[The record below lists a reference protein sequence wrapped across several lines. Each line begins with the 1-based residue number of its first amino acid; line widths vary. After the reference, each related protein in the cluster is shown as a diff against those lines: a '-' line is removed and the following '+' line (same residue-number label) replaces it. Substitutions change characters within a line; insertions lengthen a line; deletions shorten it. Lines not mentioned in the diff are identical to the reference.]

1 MLLKRNLL
9 ETLTIISCS
18 GTIICLL
25 LNYVTNIS
33 PITGIWLISYLL
45 LLFILSVC
53 GSFKF
58 IQWLLHL
65 NKPLKYDI
73 EIILNKY
80 PFLSYLSDILPQIQ
94 KKVENEHIK
103 EYDTNELSVITSVLE
118 KKLVSSWYMSY
129 ISQEIGFPFA
139 CKQILDQMIAKTFQI
154 CNKVETKDV
163 YVDVCA
169 IFITHLKEYK
179 KALKR
184 HESIPDSSIEILYKK
199 VHPVFNSKNKRPVT
213 ADHCTNV
220 LRIILKELVPWELW
234 DTPFS
239 ELLIRI
245 LAKKL
250 DNLIDNTISDPVWL
264 NDRLLSLLKAE
275 NKIPEEKPVNEPSN
289 EVKEAETIKQDPPEA
304 QTKSSP
310 KIAKKN
316 IPPVIQNNINEEHKE
331 DDKPEIEKAVE
342 GCEMLEIKPAAI
354 LRQRRGRQGRNE
366 VKIYDRII
374 EGSVK
379 TWDTDMD
386 LQCISVGQ
394 DLLASLDEMTL
405 SRLWGH
411 EEAEQSP
418 KMRDA
423 SPQPLWFGEED
434 TIESDP
440 ENNKDSK
447 KETSPK
453 PTEAL
458 LKDLQST
465 VHHAKT
471 KIGDLQVPLYIDV
484 PRKHSSDEAAGMME
498 GLLDKGI
505 AGIKKGLRFTGLS
518 DDSQEKS
525 PAHKDRNS
533 EKISPSELHRSRQKP
548 EVVMEVKES
557 YMPFGNQKEENGTTS
572 HALVKQQRVTS
583 QDSMHS
589 TAAPPSVSYG
599 PWGRRVE
606 GGAPE
611 SLSESPEP
619 QYEEAADLS
628 ASIAKLRTLL
638 QHAGPREEAW
648 WESSEQTRTRHHVDS
663 AALAD
668 EYDMN
673 LDRGSSPGQTT
684 NNMQRLDKLFQ
695 RTVTGVFNSIKTA
708 VGAEGEELPPRQL
721 HDWTYVCTS
730 PELSVSAC
738 ASRLWAAR
746 RALWHVDGAL
756 DPLRALGPPA
766 APLAAPLDLGTDTVL
781 HCTRSTSVRTLLH
794 CTRSTSVRTLYSTVP
809 ARPRY
814 GHCTP
819 LYPLDLGTDT
829 TPLYPLD
836 LGTDTTPLYP
846 LDLGT
851 DTVLHCTRSTSVRT
865 LYSTVPARPRY
876 GHCTPLYPL
885 DLGTDTVLHCTRSTS
900 VRTLLH
906 CTRSTSVRTLYS
918 TVPARPRY
926 GHCTPLY
933 PLDLGT
939 DTTPLYPLDLGTD
952 TVLHCT
958 RSTSV
963 RTLYSTVPARPRYG
977 HCTPLY
983 PLDLGTDTVLH
994 CTRATSSG

>member
-9 ETLTIISCS
+9 ETVTIISCS
-18 GTIICLL
+18 GTVICIL

-33 PITGIWLISYLL
+33 PITGIWFIIYLL
-45 LLFILSVC
+45 LLFVGSVF

-65 NKPLKYDI
+65 NKPLKYDLD
-73 EIILNKY
+73 ILLKKY
-80 PFLSYLSDILPQIQ
+80 PFLSFLTDVLPQIQ
-94 KKVENEHIK
+94 KKVENEHTK

-118 KKLVSSWYMSY
+118 KKLVSSWYMTY

-139 CKQILDQMIAKTFQI
+139 CKQMLDQMVAKTFQI
-154 CNKVETKDV
+154 CNKIETKDV
-163 YVDVCA
+163 YVDTCG

-184 HESIPDSSIEILYKK
+184 HESNPESSIEVLYKK
-199 VHPVFNSKNKRPVT
+199 IHPVFNNKKPVT
-213 ADHCTNV
+213 ADHCTDV

-234 DTPFS
+234 DTPYS

-264 NDRLLSLLKAE
+264 NDRLLSLLKVQD
-275 NKIPEEKPVNEPSN
+275 KISEEKPANEPPV
-289 EVKEAETIKQDPPEA
+289 EVKEAEPIKQEPVKQEPPEV
-304 QTKSSP
+304 KSSP
-310 KIAKKN
+310 KITKKN
-316 IPPVIQNNINEEHKE
+316 VTPVNQNNINEEHKE
-331 DDKPEIEKAVE
+331 DDKSELEKAVE
-342 GCEMLEIKPAAI
+342 GSEPLEIKPAAI

-379 TWDTDMD
+379 TWNTDID

-440 ENNKDSK
+440 ETSKDSK

-458 LKDLQST
+458 LKDLQTT

-533 EKISPSELHRSRQKP
+533 EKLSPSDLHKSRQKP

-557 YMPFGNQKEENGTTS
+557 YMPFGNHKEENGTS
-572 HALVKQQRVTS
+572 HPLVKQQRVTS

-589 TAAPPSVSYG
+589 TAAPQAVGAG
-599 PWGRRVE
+599 PWGRRAE
-606 GGAPE
+606 GGAPD

-648 WESSEQTRTRHHVDS
+648 WESSEHTRTRAHAHVDS

-708 VGAEGEELPPRQL
+708 VGAEGEEVPPRQL

-730 PELSVSAC
+730 PELSVSGRA
-738 ASRLWAAR
+738 ARLRAAR
-746 RALWHVDGAL
+746 RALWRVDAAL
-756 DPLRALGPPA
+756 DPLLIG
-766 APLAAPLDLGTDTVL
+766 
-781 HCTRSTSVRTLLH
+781 
-794 CTRSTSVRTLYSTVP
+794 YQ
-809 ARPRY
+809 
-814 GHCTP
+814 
-819 LYPLDLGTDT
+819 
-829 TPLYPLD
+829 
-836 LGTDTTPLYP
+836 
-846 LDLGT
+846 
-851 DTVLHCTRSTSVRT
+851 
-865 LYSTVPARPRY
+865 
-876 GHCTPLYPL
+876 
-885 DLGTDTVLHCTRSTS
+885 
-900 VRTLLH
+900 
-906 CTRSTSVRTLYS
+906 
-918 TVPARPRY
+918 
-926 GHCTPLY
+926 
-933 PLDLGT
+933 
-939 DTTPLYPLDLGTD
+939 
-952 TVLHCT
+952 
-958 RSTSV
+958 
-963 RTLYSTVPARPRYG
+963 
-977 HCTPLY
+977 
-983 PLDLGTDTVLH
+983 
-994 CTRATSSG
+994 

>member
-9 ETLTIISCS
+9 ETVTIISCS
-18 GTIICLL
+18 GTVICIL

-33 PITGIWLISYLL
+33 PITGIWFIIYLL
-45 LLFILSVC
+45 LLFVGSVF

-65 NKPLKYDI
+65 NKPLKYDLD
-73 EIILNKY
+73 ILLKKY
-80 PFLSYLSDILPQIQ
+80 PFLSFLTDVLPQIQ
-94 KKVENEHIK
+94 KKVENEHTQ

-118 KKLVSSWYMSY
+118 KKLVSSWYMTY

-139 CKQILDQMIAKTFQI
+139 CKQMLDQMVAKTFQI
-154 CNKVETKDV
+154 CNKIETKDV
-163 YVDVCA
+163 YVDTCG

-184 HESIPDSSIEILYKK
+184 HESNPESSIEVLYKK
-199 VHPVFNSKNKRPVT
+199 IHPVFNNKKPVT
-213 ADHCTNV
+213 ADHCTDV

-234 DTPFS
+234 DTPYS

-264 NDRLLSLLKAE
+264 NDRLLSLLKVQY
-275 NKIPEEKPVNEPSN
+275 KISEEKPANEPPV
-289 EVKEAETIKQDPPEA
+289 EVKKAEPIKQEPVKQEPPEV
-304 QTKSSP
+304 KSSP
-310 KIAKKN
+310 KITKKN
-316 IPPVIQNNINEEHKE
+316 VTPVNQNNINEEHKE
-331 DDKPEIEKAVE
+331 DDKSELEKAVE
-342 GCEMLEIKPAAI
+342 GSEPLEIKPAAI

-379 TWDTDMD
+379 TWDTDID

-440 ENNKDSK
+440 ETSKDSK

-458 LKDLQST
+458 LKDLQTT

-471 KIGDLQVPLYIDV
+471 KIGDLQ
-484 PRKHSSDEAAGMME
+484 DEAAGMME

-533 EKISPSELHRSRQKP
+533 EKLSPSDLHKSRQKP

-557 YMPFGNQKEENGTTS
+557 YMPFGNHKEENGTS
-572 HALVKQQRVTS
+572 HPLVKQQRVTS

-589 TAAPPSVSYG
+589 TAAPQAVGAG
-599 PWGRRVE
+599 PWGRRAE
-606 GGAPE
+606 GGAPD

-648 WESSEQTRTRHHVDS
+648 WESSEHTRTRAHAHVDS

-708 VGAEGEELPPRQL
+708 VGAEGEEVPPRQL

-730 PELSVSAC
+730 PELSVSGRA
-738 ASRLWAAR
+738 ARLRAAR
-746 RALWHVDGAL
+746 RALWRVDAAL
-756 DPLRALGPPA
+756 DPLRALPAPARAPP
-766 APLAAPLDLGTDTVL
+766 APLDLEEWCATVGRGWCASADSWCAVGVSDEHL
-781 HCTRSTSVRTLLH
+781 AFRLATLL
-794 CTRSTSVRTLYSTVP
+794 CADLVETLITAWLDDFSDWLKKQVF
-809 ARPRY
+809 
-814 GHCTP
+814 
-819 LYPLDLGTDT
+819 LYFDQLSKPTDT
-829 TPLYPLD
+829 TVEKKLRTFNIDETCQIVSESIPETYLFSEK
-836 LGTDTTPLYP
+836 
-846 LDLGT
+846 
-851 DTVLHCTRSTSVRT
+851 TVSDSVR
-865 LYSTVPARPRY
+865 LVVSSFSHKDVNKDVIFRA
-876 GHCTPLYPL
+876 L
-885 DLGTDTVLHCTRSTS
+885 DIFAVHFKKSAGLRNPSFDNN
-900 VRTLLH
+900 
-906 CTRSTSVRTLYS
+906 
-918 TVPARPRY
+918 
-926 GHCTPLY
+926 
-933 PLDLGT
+933 
-939 DTTPLYPLDLGTD
+939 
-952 TVLHCT
+952 
-958 RSTSV
+958 
-963 RTLYSTVPARPRYG
+963 
-977 HCTPLY
+977 
-983 PLDLGTDTVLH
+983 
-994 CTRATSSG
+994 